1 MSAMLSP
8 DHNDNPGVIVSV
20 QRLKKSYGGQCVVD
34 NITFDVHSGEIFGLL
49 GPNGAGKTT
58 TIECIEGLR
67 LADDGWIEV
76 LGLDPRSSRDRG
88 QLRERTGVQLQTTT
102 LPSRIRVGEAVNLFR
117 SFYRNQA
124 DGSALLELLG
134 MLDKWHVF
142 VGQLSGGQRQ
152 RLSIALALINRPEIV
167 FFDELT
173 TGLDPQARHATW
185 DLIRDIRNRGT
196 AVFLTTHFMDEAA
209 QLCDRIAILDRGHL
223 IALDTPAGLIEKTQ
237 SQTRIT
243 FKTNGALDTSVVAG
257 LDGVGH
263 VEQDGDTVAIT
274 GYGDHLVGAVVRAL
288 ENASVPY
295 RSLQTEQPNLEQA
308 FLTLTGTH

>member
-1 MSAMLSP
+1 MISP
-8 DHNDNPGVIVSV
+8 EHYESPGVIVSV
-20 QRLKKSYGGQCVVD
+20 QRLKKSYGGQLVV
-34 NITFDVHSGEIFGLL
+34 NNLTFDVQAGEVFGLL

-67 LADDGWIEV
+67 QADDGWIEV

-88 QLRERTGVQLQTTT
+88 PLRERTGVQLQSTT

-124 DGSALLELLG
+124 DGRALLELLG
-134 MLDKWHVF
+134 LRDKWHAL

-185 DLIRDIRNRGT
+185 DLVREIRDRGAT
-196 AVFLTTHFMDEAA
+196 VFLTTHYMDEAA
-209 QLCDRIAILDRGHL
+209 QLCDRIAILDHGRL
-223 IALDTPAGLIEKTQ
+223 VALDTPAGLIENAQ
-237 SQTRIT
+237 VQTRIT
-243 FKTNGALDTSVVAG
+243 FKTNGTLDRSVVSE
-257 LDGVGH
+257 LDGVRQ
-263 VEQDGDTVAIT
+263 VEQDGDTVVIT

-288 ENASVPY
+288 ENTGVPY
-295 RSLQTEQPNLEQA
+295 RTLQTEQPNLEQV
-308 FLTLTGTH
+308 FMTLTGTH